1 MNKKS
6 YYLFIL
12 SLLLLGSCSQKS
24 ENPVSELKEK
34 RIHSLNLYLYPS
46 TIRMVNLGNDT
57 TFYQATKNIERIHY
71 LSVDLST
78 DSNDSTYQAWF
89 AEQNFSEWDELFQ
102 ASSNGSLTAIYA
114 PQDSDDQYFA
124 YIKTADGVNL
134 IWAEGKIDLN
144 KVVKLMNSPL
154 NLGPISNFLD
164 DKSKKEK
171 RSEIWKK
178 AREEQKRIEQQED
191 SIKNQEKIA
200 Q

>member
-1 MNKKS
+1 
-6 YYLFIL
+6 
-12 SLLLLGSCSQKS
+12 
-24 ENPVSELKEK
+24 
-34 RIHSLNLYLYPS
+34 
-46 TIRMVNLGNDT
+46 MVNLGNDT

-78 DSNDSTYQAWF
+78 DSNDSTYQVWF

-134 IWAEGKIDLN
+134 IWAEGRIDLN